1 MISPCTHIHESHAVP
16 RACAPLLLQIL
27 NEKVEVKVEKG
38 KVGSLDNVRHRAGG
52 GDKKVFNDVE
62 YLRQTS
68 AMHAQNTSG
77 SSSRRQSASQ
87 VRNNT
92 LSRLCVSAYFSFSF
106 FVESIY

>member
-68 AMHAQNTSG
+68 AMHAAAGASSG

-87 VRNNT
+87 VRK
-92 LSRLCVSAYFSFSF
+92 RGCVR
-106 FVESIY
+106 

>member
-1 MISPCTHIHESHAVP
+1 MLTLLR
-16 RACAPLLLQIL
+16 RACAPHLLQIL

-92 LSRLCVSAYFSFSF
+92 LLSRFVHCLCFSFLF
-106 FVESIY
+106 LESICS